1 MVDAT
6 GSEVRDPQT
15 GLLTRVGL
23 QVVAEYAFAYA
34 HRDGNPLGVLTF
46 DLRVGAEGTDQA
58 HPSALA
64 AVAEF
69 ATCVRKEL
77 RESDVVAR
85 TSPSQIAV
93 LLTGADAEGT
103 EVVLGHV
110 AALVHDYNE
119 AHADLPLEVLTKA
132 ASFRPASDDDA
143 AMGFLDVVLDGLRGG
158 RGELLR

>member
-15 GLLTRVGL
+15 GLLSRVGL

-46 DLRVGAEGTDQA
+46 DVRVGTEHTDPESESSRA
-58 HPSALA
+58 I
-64 AVAEF
+64 VGEF
-69 ATCVRKEL
+69 AVLVRKEL

-85 TSPSQIAV
+85 TSGAQIAV

-110 AALVHDYNE
+110 AALVRDYNE
-119 AHADLPLEVLTKA
+119 AHGQMPIEVLTKA

-158 RGELLR
+158 RGEILT